1 MSDKDVNKKNG
12 IGSSDPTGADL
23 GRVDPDGERER
34 RALAAE
40 RHRQQEHAV
49 NNEGALPAL
58 PRPSAIP
65 PATTDCDA
73 REFDLF
79 FSCSAGADDRLNC
92 VLMLGLTYTSS
103 VTHFFHSALYPG
115 AVIFA
120 PLFSKT
126 FAIADISILSRRC
139 GGTWPTWTLQSS
151 GHVRSRSSAFWRR
164 ARAAS
169 ASVHSFAAS
178 DHNFACC
185 TSWRTASI
193 TKQFQLYS

>member
-1 MSDKDVNKKNG
+1 MNKNNG
-12 IGSSDPTGADL
+12 IGSSDPAGADV
-23 GRVDPDGERER
+23 GRVDPEDERKR
-34 RALAAE
+34 RALIAAE
-40 RHRQQEHAV
+40 AADRRRQQQHAV
-49 NNEGALPAL
+49 NDEGALPAL
-58 PRPSAIP
+58 PRSSAIP

-120 PLFSKT
+120 PFFSKT
-126 FAIADISILSRRC
+126 FAIAIADISILSRRC
-139 GGTWPTWTLQSS
+139 CWTPQSS
-151 GHVRSRSSAFWRR
+151 GHARSRYSAFWRR

-169 ASVHSFAAS
+169 ECSASWFSS
-178 DHNFACC
+178 
-185 TSWRTASI
+185 
-193 TKQFQLYS
+193 Y